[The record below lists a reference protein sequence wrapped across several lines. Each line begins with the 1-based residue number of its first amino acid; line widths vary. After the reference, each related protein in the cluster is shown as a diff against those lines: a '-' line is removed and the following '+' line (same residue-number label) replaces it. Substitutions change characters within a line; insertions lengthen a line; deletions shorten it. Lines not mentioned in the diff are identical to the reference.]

1 MISIQTHPGILHSM
15 TGKQINQKLYLI
27 GRGGVVFYILTGEV
41 VKSLHHLKK
50 SSGLSMVM
58 MLGQMRNKKMAI
70 PSTYLLLL
78 DVQTMCMCDVCGFGC
93 SHNATQTITNCSMI
107 QNLMPSEALGTRVP
121 LNAVVMSL

>member
-15 TGKQINQKLYLI
+15 TGKQINQKLDLI

-41 VKSLHHLKK
+41 VKSFHHLKK
-50 SSGLSMVM
+50 RLSMVM

-78 DVQTMCMCDVCGFGC
+78 DVQTACMCDVCGFGC

-107 QNLMPSEALGTRVP
+107 QNLMPSEALGTR
-121 LNAVVMSL
+121 LLL